1 MYLHVFLFNW
11 TSAAGDADKARALA
25 DILAFQCQIPG
36 LLETYAGENESPRSR
51 GNSFGGVMKFV
62 SHEAFE
68 AYVTH
73 PQHEALIA
81 WLMPMIEPTELDL
94 RA

>member
-1 MYLHVFLFNW
+1 MYLHVFLFKW
-11 TSAAGDADKARALA
+11 TSAASDAHKTRVLA
-25 DILAFQCQIPG
+25 EINAFQGRIPG
-36 LLETYAGENESPRSR
+36 LLETYAGENESPRSQ
-51 GNSFGGVMKFV
+51 GNSFGGIMKFE
-62 SHEAFE
+62 SREAFE

-81 WLMPMIEPTELDL
+81 WLMPLIEPTELDL